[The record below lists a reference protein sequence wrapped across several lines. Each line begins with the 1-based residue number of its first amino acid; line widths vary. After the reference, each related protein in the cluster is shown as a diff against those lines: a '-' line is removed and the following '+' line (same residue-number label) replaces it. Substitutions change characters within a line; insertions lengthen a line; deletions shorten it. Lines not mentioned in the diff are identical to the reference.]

1 MKTAA
6 EMRDQLIEKA
16 GADDAFRQ
24 LLLDDPRGT
33 IESEFDVSIPVSLSL
48 SVHEQSAEHVH
59 IVLPPSPMISE
70 SDLAQVSGGFFSGG
84 GGSFTSRINIW

>member
-33 IESEFDVSIPVSLSL
+33 IESEFDVSIPAGLSL

-59 IVLPPSPMISE
+59 IVLPPSPMIPD
-70 SDLAQVSGGFFSGG
+70 SDLAQVSGGFISG
-84 GGSFTSRINIW
+84 RMIW